1 MSEKLYEAL
10 EVCLNALETGADLG
24 SVLKRFP
31 DLEDELAPILEA
43 SQQAR
48 LLAIPEVPEKAYQRG
63 IMRVLQHA
71 NAMRN
76 PVTKPRQRWAM
87 FSFPRLAASLAVAFV
102 LMLSGT
108 GLVRAA
114 DTALP
119 GDNLYSVKRTW
130 EDVRLVLSFDPEIR
144 GELEDEFEDERLHE
158 IDELLGEGRH
168 ESISFAGVVTEQN
181 GDQWVV
187 SGISVQITPDSHLP
201 VGTVSV
207 GDSIAVEGRTNA
219 QGFVEAGRVELLGS
233 NLSLPRFAPTE
244 IEGPEEDNH
253 NGNSGSEIDESHQDD
268 LKIQTTVDD
277 EDIREEI
284 RRHDKSDSD
293 IHKGSGDDE
302 NDKNKDS
309 DSEDDSGQ
317 NSNDD
322 NSHDNDNESHD
333 DNSNS
338 SGGGDDNDNGNE
350 H

>member
-48 LLAIPEVPEKAYQRG
+48 ILAIPEVPEKAYQRG
-63 IMRVLQHA
+63 RMRVLQHA

-76 PVTKPRQRWAM
+76 PATKPRQRWAM

-119 GDNLYSVKRTW
+119 GDKLYSVKRTW

-158 IDELLGEGRH
+158 IDELLAEPGYADFKDLLARKYSDHRGIIDMYFDSMMSDADDAE
-168 ESISFAGVVTEQN
+168 FVTP
-181 GDQWVV
+181 
-187 SGISVQITPDSHLP
+187 QIQDS
-201 VGTVSV
+201 
-207 GDSIAVEGRTNA
+207 
-219 QGFVEAGRVELLGS
+219 EAG
-233 NLSLPRFAPTE
+233 
-244 IEGPEEDNH
+244 
-253 NGNSGSEIDESHQDD
+253 
-268 LKIQTTVDD
+268 
-277 EDIREEI
+277 IR
-284 RRHDKSDSD
+284 
-293 IHKGSGDDE
+293 
-302 NDKNKDS
+302 
-309 DSEDDSGQ
+309 
-317 NSNDD
+317 
-322 NSHDNDNESHD
+322 
-333 DNSNS
+333 
-338 SGGGDDNDNGNE
+338 
-350 H
+350 